1 MIKTF
6 KHKDLRMFF
15 EKGDAS
21 KVKHS
26 HLNRLRLI
34 LAKLHTAEKIKDMD
48 FPGSGLHSLKG
59 DKKDF
64 WAVSISGN
72 WRLIFRF
79 ESGHAYDVDYIDY
92 H

>member
-1 MIKTF
+1 MIQSF
-6 KHKDLRMFF
+6 KHKNLQLYF
-15 EKGDAS
+15 EKGDSS
-21 KVKHS
+21 KLKQS

-34 LAKLHTAEKIKDMD
+34 LAKLHTAAAIKDMD
-48 FPGSGLHSLKG
+48 FPGSGLHPLKG

-64 WAVSISGN
+64 WSLHVSGN

-79 ESGHAYDVDYIDY
+79 EKGDAYDVDYLDY